1 MTETWGEYLG
11 TIAEGLR
18 GVAVTDR
25 QGTALSMADGAA
37 RWVAM
42 TRATRDR
49 DGHIYF
55 IGNGGSA
62 GMASHMATDACK
74 NGHLRAI
81 AFNDIGLMTATANDL
96 AYDQI
101 FSLPLERLARPGDMV
116 ISISSS
122 GNSPNVVRGLE
133 AAAARRLQI
142 VTLSGMRSDNRSRA
156 LGDLNFYAP
165 LQRYGWVESAH
176 QVILHYWFDQY
187 LHLHGKGAI

>member
-1 MTETWGEYLG
+1 MTETWGAYLG

-18 GVAVTDR
+18 DVSVTDR
-25 QGTALSMADGAA
+25 QGTALSMAEGAA
-37 RWVAM
+37 RWVEM

-74 NGHLRAI
+74 NGHLRAV
-81 AFNDIGLMTATANDL
+81 AFNDIGLITATANDL

-116 ISISSS
+116 IAISSS

-187 LHLHGKGAI
+187 LHLHGQGAI

>member
-187 LHLHGKGAI
+187 LHLYGQGAI

>member
-1 MTETWGEYLG
+1 MAETWGDYLG

-18 GVAVTDR
+18 GVRVTDR
-25 QGTALSMADGAA
+25 QGAALTVDEGTA

-42 TRATRDR
+42 TRATCERDA
-49 DGHIYF
+49 HLYF

-74 NGHLRAI
+74 NGHLRAL
-81 AFNDIGLMTATANDL
+81 ALNDIALITATANDL

-101 FSLPLERLARPGDMV
+101 FAVPLERLARPGDMV

-122 GNSPNVVRGLE
+122 GNSPNIVRGLE
-133 AAAARRLQI
+133 AASRLGLQI
-142 VTLSGMRSDNRSRA
+142 VTLSGMRTDNRARA

-187 LHLHGKGAI
+187 LHLHGQGAI